1 MFFRNEKDFS
11 ILSKAT
17 ERIFPE
23 DDLGP
28 GAIGLDVPYFIDHQL
43 AGNYGSNSKEYMQGP
58 FDVGAPTQG
67 YQSRL
72 TRAEI
77 FRQGIQ
83 KWRMK
88 HKSVIRKAL
97 TI

>member
-1 MFFRNEKDFS
+1 
-11 ILSKAT
+11 
-17 ERIFPE
+17 
-23 DDLGP
+23 
-28 GAIGLDVPYFIDHQL
+28 
-43 AGNYGSNSKEYMQGP
+43 MQGP

>member
-1 MFFRNEKDFS
+1 MKE
-11 ILSKAT
+11 ILVFYQ
-17 ERIFPE
+17 RQQNVFFPE

-58 FDVGAPTQG
+58 FDVGTPTQG

-83 KWRMK
+83 KNGR
-88 HKSVIRKAL
+88 
-97 TI
+97 

>member
-1 MFFRNEKDFS
+1 M
-11 ILSKAT
+11 
-17 ERIFPE
+17 
-23 DDLGP
+23 GP